1 MIILYSGKY
10 ENSGIYFSI
19 RSIISFFFFFF
30 YAPLVIN
37 IGKVKYYSNVHMVAA
52 IAIVCLEYI
61 SILTINSPYA
71 ISLVSLLVNLGKS
84 FALLWVVSRYFNVKM
99 YQLFPLKVLGI
110 ILIPSCLI
118 LGLEHYFL
126 VNVFSIKPIIC
137 LSLSFCIY
145 GTMFMLYSYIV
156 KLDYLSILKPIF
168 KK

>member
-1 MIILYSGKY
+1 MTILYGGKY

-19 RSIISFFFFFF
+19 RSIISFFDVII

-37 IGKVKYYSNVHMVAA
+37 IGKVNYYSNVHMVAA

-71 ISLVSLLVNLGKS
+71 ISVVSLLVNLGKS
-84 FALLWVVSRYFNVKM
+84 FALLWVVSRYLNIKI
-99 YQLFPLKVLGI
+99 YQLFPIKVLGL

-118 LGLEHYFL
+118 LGLEHYVL
-126 VNVFSIKPIIC
+126 VDIFSLKPIIC
-137 LSLSFCIY
+137 FSLSFCIY
-145 GTMFMLYSYIV
+145 ATIFILYSYFV
-156 KLDYLSILKPIF
+156 KLDYLSIIKPIL